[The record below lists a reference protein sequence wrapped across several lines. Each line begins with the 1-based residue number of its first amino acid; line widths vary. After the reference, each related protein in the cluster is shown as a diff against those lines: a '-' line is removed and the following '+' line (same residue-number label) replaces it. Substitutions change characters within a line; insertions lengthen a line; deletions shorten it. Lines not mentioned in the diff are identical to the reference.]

1 MNLAIANTGG
11 VRILS
16 AVSTAGVTAG
26 TLDQPIKRLVKVKYN
41 ESHPFMVC
49 CTLVTPRFIRFP
61 I

>member
-26 TLDQPIKRLVKVKYN
+26 TLDQPIKRLVKVSTMKA
-41 ESHPFMVC
+41 
-49 CTLVTPRFIRFP
+49 IRLWFAAL
-61 I
+61 